1 MVETTT
7 SFRDFKHQGWSV
19 ERVAVGYHDCFS
31 GVTTQAIEALL
42 DAAGVGRDRDGRRMG
57 NVVRGFNE
65 GELVIR
71 DRDGR
76 RKGTLRRR

>member
-1 MVETTT
+1 M
-7 SFRDFKHQGWSV
+7 
-19 ERVAVGYHDCFS
+19 
-31 GVTTQAIEALL
+31 QAIEALL